1 MKDILNAAAKS
12 SAGTFISLLSSAVA
26 IKIIALFAGPSGVG
40 LFSLLR
46 QTQQTASIVG
56 VMGGQATIVQ
66 IFSGKDMHE
75 RRVHTV
81 AIFRTILVATAL
93 VCLAIVVAAPWVG
106 PWIFGDLHNA
116 TTIFRLIAIPT
127 ALGSGT
133 LFLSGLINSH
143 RSVGTLSLVQISAG
157 MSLAFFSY
165 AAVMQ
170 PSGIGFV
177 ILLSSSGITG
187 LAVAIYF
194 CNKKKWLPP
203 LKKGWW
209 RFSRND
215 WTVEFVKIGSAT
227 LATGLMG
234 TCSVLLVRALIIKF
248 DGYASAGIFDAAWT
262 LSMTYVMLILTSF
275 SAYYLPT
282 LGTYKGKPKERNSLI
297 EQYFCFATFASI
309 PLIAVVMLLR
319 PWVVELLYSK
329 EFVPAIH
336 MMRWMLLGDFF
347 KISSW
352 AMAMPMLA
360 YSDIRPYVISEFLW
374 NFGLSLL
381 AYFSLAMGGS
391 IENIGIIFMIL
402 YVFYFLY
409 TYFYCR
415 NKFKLKINLNLFL
428 IWGIGFLFLFSIS
441 CFSY

>member
-1 MKDILNAAAKS
+1 
-12 SAGTFISLLSSAVA
+12 
-26 IKIIALFAGPSGVG
+26 
-40 LFSLLR
+40 
-46 QTQQTASIVG
+46 
-56 VMGGQATIVQ
+56 
-66 IFSGKDMHE
+66 
-75 RRVHTV
+75 
-81 AIFRTILVATAL
+81 
-93 VCLAIVVAAPWVG
+93 
-106 PWIFGDLHNA
+106 
-116 TTIFRLIAIPT
+116 
-127 ALGSGT
+127 
-133 LFLSGLINSH
+133 
-143 RSVGTLSLVQISAG
+143 
-157 MSLAFFSY
+157 
-165 AAVMQ
+165 
-170 PSGIGFV
+170 
-177 ILLSSSGITG
+177 
-187 LAVAIYF
+187 
-194 CNKKKWLPP
+194 
-203 LKKGWW
+203 
-209 RFSRND
+209 
-215 WTVEFVKIGSAT
+215 
-227 LATGLMG
+227 MG